1 MAAVSTET
9 IILYHLD
16 PTSSA
21 AVIAQALKVQ
31 TPIRIFADTHLS
43 VMLLEGIL
51 TDNLEGNL
59 SVLVTNENTSGL
71 AMNVLAMLLVEFS
84 LGEVVYRFEA
94 MSIDDIPDC
103 TPRLVRIPEP
113 KTIAVAERRR
123 SPRRQ
128 FQDATKVTL
137 TSIGRDSATRISG
150 ALLNL
155 SDDGLACRLL
165 ETEIDSLEPDE
176 SVSVSFA
183 LSSWEQPFA
192 LTGRIVSRTKAG
204 SPGYVVAG
212 VEFESGE
219 QMEQRSLLRQELRK
233 SSTAANWDTES

>member
-1 MAAVSTET
+1 MSAVPTET
-9 IILYHLD
+9 IVLYHLD

-21 AVIAQALKVQ
+21 AVIAQAVDVR
-31 TPIRIFADTHLS
+31 TPVRIFADIDLS

-51 TDNLEGNL
+51 TDQSAGNL
-59 SVLVTNENTSGL
+59 SILVTSENTSGL
-71 AMNVLAMLLVEFS
+71 AMNVLAMLLVEFRM
-84 LGEVVYRFEA
+84 GEVAYRFEA
-94 MSIDDIPDC
+94 MRIDDIPDS
-103 TPRLVRIPEP
+103 TPRLVRIPVPEI
-113 KTIAVAERRR
+113 IAVAERRR
-123 SPRRQ
+123 SPRRR

-137 TSIGRDSATRISG
+137 TPTDRDCGTPISG

-155 SDDGLACRLL
+155 SDDGLACRLP

-183 LSSWEQPFA
+183 LSRWERPIA

-212 VEFESGE
+212 VEFDAGE
-219 QMEQRSLLRQELRK
+219 QMEQRSLLRQELQN
-233 SSTAANWDTES
+233 SSTAVNWDTDS